1 MSAEQES
8 LRLIKKALDKRYL
21 IKDLIGSGGMAE
33 VYRAVQQTLDRE
45 VAIKIVHQNLVHDK
59 EFIGRF
65 IKEARVAAALNH
77 PNIITIH
84 DVDSVGTV
92 HYMTMEL
99 LNGEALN
106 QRIRKKGK
114 LGVIEMLKIIIPIA
128 QALNYLHKRGF
139 VHRDVKS
146 SNILITS
153 DGRPVLTD
161 FGIVY
166 TSESMLSQPGTVLG
180 TPEFMSP
187 EQASGNKL
195 DARSD
200 LYSLGV
206 IMYECITGQMPFRTD
221 NPLTTVYK
229 VINEAPIEP
238 IVHNPAIPI
247 WLNTQILNLISKD
260 PAIRVRSGNLLAN
273 NLLQKKEVEYSFA
286 VPTKTYE
293 PIKES
298 VQQKTGKFQLDK
310 FQNLDDDFIDPETRR
325 MSLPSDVSDLKT
337 KVRRQKAKNSYQ
349 KVLVVGVGIFSILV
363 ISAIFYLGWLNEKKR
378 NELAQL
384 KPEQR
389 DIFENSTYGADTL
402 SFIEPILNNTA
413 NNSSPNYIYTIVDQ
427 HPQFPGGVIAFNN
440 YIKDNLRFPLQAR
453 NRVIEDKVLV
463 SLIVEK
469 DGSISNIAVMK
480 SLGFGCDE
488 EAIRLISSM
497 PNFSPGVKNGENVR
511 VKLVFPISFKSPG

>member
-1 MSAEQES
+1 MSADQDS
-8 LRLIKKALDKRYL
+8 LKLIKKALDKRYL

-146 SNILITS
+146 SNILITA

-238 IVHNPAIPI
+238 IAHNPSIPI
-247 WLNTQILNLISKD
+247 WLNTQILNLLSKD

-273 NLLQKKEVEYSFA
+273 NLLQKKEVEFSFA
-286 VPTKTYE
+286 VPTKQYE
-293 PIKES
+293 PIKEPS
-298 VQQKTGKFQLDK
+298 HPKTEKFHLDQ

-325 MSLPSDVSDLKT
+325 MSLPTDVNDLKT
-337 KVRRQKAKNSYQ
+337 QVRRQKAKNSYQ
-349 KVLVVGVGIFSILV
+349 KGLVLGVGIFSIFV
-363 ISAIFYLGWLNEKKR
+363 ICAIFYLGWLNERKR
-378 NELAQL
+378 SELAQL
-384 KPEQR
+384 KPEQKELI
-389 DIFENSTYGADTL
+389 DSLNINDTIN
-402 SFIEPILNNTA
+402 FVEPILTNTK

-440 YIKDNLRFPLQAR
+440 YIKDNLRFPPQAR
-453 NRVIEDKVLV
+453 NKVTDDKVLV

-469 DGSISNIAVMK
+469 DGGISNVAVMK

-511 VKLVFPISFKSPG
+511 VKLVFPITFRSPG